1 MESLEKVMSSIQ
13 KTKPEI
19 SQTNLPMEIPYWNL
33 LQSEKVTIANIPQLK
48 VALEENYK
56 IKYSDNFMKLL
67 SDTIIA
73 DGWNI
78 ERLESTLKWFLRT
91 NPYPNWNIASFF
103 GFTINVHNYAWY
115 LEQIAKGTNGYDIE
129 SYKLNG
135 KVYYKLIDGVTLPL
149 PFEKIII
156 EKKVVEKISPLTEKE
171 SLAFLEELRKAKELI
186 ERESEKINVVLKDNK
201 NNEETNESSSKSF
214 EW

>member
-1 MESLEKVMSSIQ
+1 MESLEKVMSNIQ

-103 GFTINVHNYAWY
+103 GFTINVHNYAWGFRANSQRY
-115 LEQIAKGTNGYDIE
+115 QWI
-129 SYKLNG
+129 
-135 KVYYKLIDGVTLPL
+135 
-149 PFEKIII
+149 
-156 EKKVVEKISPLTEKE
+156 
-171 SLAFLEELRKAKELI
+171 
-186 ERESEKINVVLKDNK
+186 
-201 NNEETNESSSKSF
+201 
-214 EW
+214 

>member
-1 MESLEKVMSSIQ
+1 MSITMHGDS
-13 KTKPEI
+13 
-19 SQTNLPMEIPYWNL
+19 
-33 LQSEKVTIANIPQLK
+33 
-48 VALEENYK
+48 
-56 IKYSDNFMKLL
+56 
-67 SDTIIA
+67 
-73 DGWNI
+73 
-78 ERLESTLKWFLRT
+78 
-91 NPYPNWNIASFF
+91 
-103 GFTINVHNYAWY
+103 
-115 LEQIAKGTNGYDIE
+115 EQIAKGTNGYDIE

-186 ERESEKINVVLKDNK
+186 ERESEKTNVALKDNK